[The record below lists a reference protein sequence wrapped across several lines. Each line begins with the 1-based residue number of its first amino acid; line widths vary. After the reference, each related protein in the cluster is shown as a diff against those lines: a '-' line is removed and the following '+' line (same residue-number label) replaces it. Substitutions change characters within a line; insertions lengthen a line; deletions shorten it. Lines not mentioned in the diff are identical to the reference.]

1 MILKCS
7 CQHEYQDIIYGKFM
21 RIHNETTASKTDGLA
36 RCTVCEKMNSVGGV
50 KKVVKKEAKKNV

>member
-1 MILKCS
+1 
-7 CQHEYQDIIYGKFM
+7 M